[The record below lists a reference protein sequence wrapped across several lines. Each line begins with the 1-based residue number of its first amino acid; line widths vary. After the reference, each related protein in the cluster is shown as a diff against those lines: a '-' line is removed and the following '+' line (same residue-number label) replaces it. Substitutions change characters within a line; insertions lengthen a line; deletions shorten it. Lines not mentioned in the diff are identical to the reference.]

1 LLADPNYKCSQA
13 DYEAQVSFLVQV
25 QEKFNETMKAIRKI
39 KNTRQQ
45 ITEYTARL
53 GKTCP
58 AALKNLGDSLAKR
71 LTAVEELLHQTK
83 AKSGQDVLNYPIR
96 LDDKLSG
103 VFDMANSGNMAPP
116 QQARDVFS
124 ALATQVDAALAQLQN
139 VLGEGLQSFNK
150 MIVEQR
156 LPVIVAEQ

>member
-1 LLADPNYKCSQA
+1 
-13 DYEAQVSFLVQV
+13 
-25 QEKFNETMKAIRKI
+25 MKS
-39 KNTRQQ
+39 
-45 ITEYTARL
+45 
-53 GKTCP
+53 
-58 AALKNLGDSLAKR
+58 LGDSLAKR
-71 LTAVEELLHQTK
+71 LTAIEELLHQTK

-116 QQARDVFS
+116 QQARTVFS
-124 ALATQVDAALAQLQN
+124 ELAIQVDAALAQLQI

-156 LPVIVAEQ
+156 LPVIIAEQ